1 MGRRK
6 SSDWITGSEL
16 SKINK
21 ELKSERR
28 RTCISCGDLQETISQ
43 LRKHERT
50 VCKVEVKPK
59 TALPGKV
66 KKAREALSKKE
77 ASKNQVNEDS
87 NEVDV
92 TPEEFLQSLDKVRTF
107 ALTNGVTE
115 DILKALSDLETQQ
128 GVSKKSNNSSN
139 QTQITKFLKQ

>member
-21 ELKSERR
+21 ELKSERK
-28 RTCISCGDLQETISQ
+28 RTCISCGNLQETISQ

-66 KKAREALSKKE
+66 KKAREALAKKE

-92 TPEEFLQSLDKVRTF
+92 TPEEFLQCLDKVRSF
-107 ALTNGVTE
+107 ALTNGVSE
-115 DILKALSDLETQQ
+115 DILKALSDLEAQQ
-128 GVSKKSNNSSN
+128 GVSKK
-139 QTQITKFLKQ
+139 IK

>member
-21 ELKSERR
+21 ELKSERK

-66 KKAREALSKKE
+66 KKAREALAKKE

-92 TPEEFLQSLDKVRTF
+92 TPEEFLQSLDKVRSF
-107 ALTNGVTE
+107 ALTNGVSE
-115 DILKALSDLETQQ
+115 DILKALSDLEAQQ
-128 GVSKKSNNSSN
+128 GVSKK
-139 QTQITKFLKQ
+139 IK